1 MTWKVSTAPQEHAG
15 VSVMVDVTEA
25 GGRARRG
32 RIACEIGGD
41 LTFSTDHLESYCLA
55 QWESVIFD
63 ALVVA
68 AAAEFCDRIQKRQA
82 HHWGR
87 EIELRIPV
95 HDPDRWNAQSVA
107 VPLKD
112 ALDFLTGD
120 RWTLSFVARKV
131 QAFVPQQASFDIPG
145 DCSAVIPFSDG
156 LDSRAVAGLV
166 HREIG
171 DRLIRVR
178 LGSKKFKPIT
188 GTSGM
193 KQPFTS
199 IPYKVKPRTRAFVE
213 SSARSRGFKFSMISG
228 IAAYMVKADR
238 IIVTESGQGSLGPA
252 LVPVGQAYEDYRTH
266 PLFTERM
273 EKLLKALFGR
283 EFRFDFPRLWN
294 TKGETLAAFARE
306 CDDGSSWK
314 TTWSCWQQNR
324 HSSVASRKRQCGIC
338 AACFLRRLSVHAA
351 GLEEVPETY
360 VWENLS
366 ANSFE
371 TGAASAFSRITSAHR
386 EYAIAGALHLDH
398 LATFRSSPANHGTLD
413 LAVSQLSRSRS
424 IPEAE
429 IRTSLN
435 RLLDKHES
443 EWMQYLEYLGPDS
456 FVANWVPRP

>member
-1 MTWKVSTAPQEHAG
+1 MTKRAASSAAG
-15 VSVMVDVTEA
+15 VRVRVDVTES
-25 GGRARRG
+25 GERARRG
-32 RIACEIGGD
+32 RITCEIGGD
-41 LTFSTDHLESYCLA
+41 LTFSTSHLESYCLA
-55 QWESVIFD
+55 QWEPVIFD

-87 EIELRIPV
+87 EIELQVPV
-95 HDPDRWNAQSVA
+95 HDPDRWNARTVA
-107 VPLKD
+107 PLLKD

-120 RWTLSFVARKV
+120 SWTITFTARKV
-131 QAFVPQQASFDIPG
+131 PAFTPQQTSFDIPG

-156 LDSRAVAGLV
+156 LDSRAVAGLM
-166 HREIG
+166 HRELG

-178 LGSKKFKPIT
+178 LGSKEFQPVA
-188 GTSGM
+188 GSSGM

-199 IPYKVKPRTRAFVE
+199 IPYRVKPKRLEFVE

-228 IAAYMVKADR
+228 IAAYMVKANS
-238 IIVTESGQGSLGPA
+238 IIVTESGQGALGPV
-252 LVPVGQAYEDYRTH
+252 LVPVGQAYEDYRSH

-273 EKLLKALFGR
+273 EKLLKGLFGR
-283 EFRFDFPRLWN
+283 EFRFEFPRLWN

-306 CDDGSSWK
+306 CDDGSSWN

-324 HSSVASRKRQCGIC
+324 HSSVAGRKRQCGVC

-351 GLEEVPETY
+351 GLVEAPETY

-366 ANSFE
+366 ATSFAA
-371 TGAASAFSRITSAHR
+371 GAAPAFSKITSAHR

-398 LATFRSSPANHGTLD
+398 LATLRSSSANKGTLD
-413 LAVSQLSRSRS
+413 LAISQLSRSRS

-429 IRTSLN
+429 TRTSLN

-443 EWMQYLEYLGPDS
+443 EWMQFLETLGPES
-456 FVANWVPRP
+456 FVANWVPRL

>member
-1 MTWKVSTAPQEHAG
+1 MSSAALKDRMG
-15 VSVMVDVTEA
+15 VNLRVDVTES
-25 GGRARRG
+25 GQRARRG
-32 RIACEIGGD
+32 RIACEIDRD
-41 LTFSTDHLESYCLA
+41 LTFSTSHLESYCLA
-55 QWESVIFD
+55 QWEPVIFD

-68 AAAEFCDRIQKRQA
+68 AAIEFCDRIQKRQVQ
-82 HHWGR
+82 HWGR
-87 EIELRIPV
+87 NIELRIPV
-95 HDPDRWNAQSVA
+95 NDPHRWSSATVSSPLNEA
-107 VPLKD
+107 VN
-112 ALDFLTGD
+112 FLTGD
-120 RWTLSFVARKV
+120 NWMISFVARKV
-131 QAFVPQQASFDIPG
+131 PSFVPQQASFDIPG
-145 DCSAVIPFSDG
+145 DSSAVIPFSDG
-156 LDSRAVAGLV
+156 LDSRAVAGLM
-166 HREIG
+166 HRELG

-178 LGSKKFKPIT
+178 LGTKDFQPVT
-188 GTSGM
+188 DPSGK

-199 IPYKVKPRTRAFVE
+199 IPYRVKPRKLELVE
-213 SSARSRGFKFSMISG
+213 SSARSRGFKFAMISG

-283 EFRFDFPRLWN
+283 EFRFDFPRLWY

-306 CDDGSSWK
+306 CNDGSSWSK
-314 TTWSCWQQNR
+314 TWSCWRQNR
-324 HSSVASRKRQCGIC
+324 HSSVGGRKRQCGIC

-351 GLEEVPETY
+351 GLEEAPETY

-366 ANSFE
+366 AKSFE
-371 TGAASAFSRITSAHR
+371 AGVAPAFRHVARAHR

-398 LATFRSSPANHGTLD
+398 LATLRSSPANQGTLN

-424 IPEAE
+424 TPEAD

-443 EWMQYLEYLGPDS
+443 EWMQYLDHLGPDS